1 MPKILVIDRDI
12 SQGNSLAD
20 SIRKSPLEIS
30 VVHSVEEAL
39 AIFHREPFDLLF
51 LDVAPEKDPLAA
63 VQSVRQA
70 ADAVFQ
76 KRVPLVVVAKS
87 FSESSFLLDTAGV
100 DVLVEVPVHTEQL
113 FQIIEQFVGCK
124 LL

>member
-1 MPKILVIDRDI
+1 MARPDVLLDR
-12 SQGNSLAD
+12 
-20 SIRKSPLEIS
+20 
-30 VVHSVEEAL
+30 
-39 AIFHREPFDLLF
+39 
-51 LDVAPEKDPLAA
+51 
-63 VQSVRQA
+63 VRQA
-70 ADAVFQ
+70 ADAAFQ
-76 KRVPLVVVAKS
+76 KRVPLVVVTKS